1 MVPEDLPNYVT
12 RTQLCAAR
20 VLLNL
25 DRGGLAKAAGV
36 SETEVFCLE
45 TGRFVRSAPIGLVVF
60 ALQGAGVR
68 FVSEEEEVGV
78 VLLTPKPADVIS
90 LENYRN
96 ER

>member
-45 TGRFVRSAPIGLVVF
+45 TGRFVRAAPIGLVVF

-68 FVSEEEEVGV
+68 FVSEEEEFGV
-78 VLLTPKPADVIS
+78 VLLTPKPAAVIS
-90 LENYRN
+90 LEDYRK